1 MPLSRCAFLRA
12 LCAFAVLPPVTTAP
26 AHARLG
32 ETVAQIEMRYHDPVE
47 KPTRRGPIEYR
58 RYNDGTYAIIVAFL
72 SGRSASEH
80 ITCKDGVKFTDADV
94 TWFLTKNAPEGAT
107 WKKATYELW
116 ICSDNDR
123 RAIQRTGQ
131 ILISTAAFRQKFGQR
146 DTRRL

>member
-1 MPLSRCAFLRA
+1 MPLSRFAFLRG
-12 LCAFAVLPPVTTAP
+12 LCAFAVILLITTTA

-32 ETVAQIEMRYHDPVE
+32 ETVAEIEKRYHDPVE
-47 KPTRRGPIEYR
+47 KPTRLGPIEYR
-58 RYNDGTYAIIVAFL
+58 RYYNGTYVLVVAFL
-72 SGRSASEH
+72 DGRSASEH

-123 RAIQRTGQ
+123 RAIQRTRQ
-131 ILISTAAFRQKFGQR
+131 LIINTAAFRQKVGQR
-146 DTRRL
+146 DTRGL